1 MKKIV
6 IFASGNGTNAENL
19 ILSTA
24 KKESEKV
31 RWKVYS
37 NNASSGVIQK
47 CKNLNIKC
55 RVFNKSEFISSN
67 IIYKEIKEI
76 NPDLIILAGFLLKI
90 SEDMIDIGIP
100 IINIHPSLLP
110 KYGGKGMYGI
120 NVHKA
125 VIENKEKE
133 SGITI
138 HRVNKDYDKGEI
150 LLQKKVSLEESE
162 SIKSLI
168 LKIHKLEMKYFPKT
182 VNNIVFND

>member
-1 MKKIV
+1 
-6 IFASGNGTNAENL
+6 
-19 ILSTA
+19 
-24 KKESEKV
+24 
-31 RWKVYS
+31 
-37 NNASSGVIQK
+37 
-47 CKNLNIKC
+47 
-55 RVFNKSEFISSN
+55 
-67 IIYKEIKEI
+67 
-76 NPDLIILAGFLLKI
+76 
-90 SEDMIDIGIP
+90 MIDIGIP